1 MASCAPV
8 SLGRE
13 DIDRAAEALASRVPT
28 PLAPL
33 ARAAYN
39 LRWSWTPGG
48 ADAFSAVDRQRWELC
63 GENPI
68 RLLTEAAP
76 EALERAAADDELVR
90 RARAVEES
98 IGADMAR
105 PTETP

>member
-48 ADAFSAVDRQRWELC
+48 ADAFRAIDPQRWELC

-68 RLLTEAAP
+68 RLLTEKVIP
-76 EALERAAADDELVR
+76 KFR
-90 RARAVEES
+90 
-98 IGADMAR
+98 
-105 PTETP
+105 